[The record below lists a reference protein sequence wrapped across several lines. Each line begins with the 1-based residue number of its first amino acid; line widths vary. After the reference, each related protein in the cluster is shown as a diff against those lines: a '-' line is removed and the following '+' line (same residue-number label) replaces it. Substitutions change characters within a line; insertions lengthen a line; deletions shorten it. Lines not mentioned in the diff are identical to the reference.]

1 MDEILSSSKF
11 ASIKDRARQLIHQ
24 DAKQDSHIIKE
35 RTADRMK
42 NLNKTSAGA
51 TQYDSMV
58 FANATTTPSVDS
70 NMINEE
76 TGAHGQY
83 LEEELNKKLNS
94 LRRKNTMTTN
104 TSSVVGG
111 KTHLPK
117 EILETFGIETD
128 NDGTI
133 IKEEGAEM
141 GNDAQLIQESM
152 YQEPNVSRGVITETA
167 SNGVDYSLIKT
178 IVESTMKKYLG
189 AYMKKYLNEGKIINE
204 NSSELKAIKLGNKF
218 SFITDNGDLYEAK
231 LVFKKN
237 INKK

>member
-1 MDEILSSSKF
+1 
-11 ASIKDRARQLIHQ
+11 
-24 DAKQDSHIIKE
+24 
-35 RTADRMK
+35 
-42 NLNKTSAGA
+42 
-51 TQYDSMV
+51 
-58 FANATTTPSVDS
+58 
-70 NMINEE
+70 
-76 TGAHGQY
+76 
-83 LEEELNKKLNS
+83 
-94 LRRKNTMTTN
+94 
-104 TSSVVGG
+104 
-111 KTHLPK
+111 
-117 EILETFGIETD
+117 
-128 NDGTI
+128 
-133 IKEEGAEM
+133 
-141 GNDAQLIQESM
+141 M